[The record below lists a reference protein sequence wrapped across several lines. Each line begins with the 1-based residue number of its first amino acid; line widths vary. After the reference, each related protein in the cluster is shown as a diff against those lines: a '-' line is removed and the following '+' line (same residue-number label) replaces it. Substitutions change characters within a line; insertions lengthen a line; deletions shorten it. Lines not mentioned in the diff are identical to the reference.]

1 MAKLAEYIT
10 DNVDIVD
17 VISKRVNLKRAGS
30 NFSGLSPFQ
39 NEKTASFMVSP
50 QKQIFKDFSSGIGGN
65 LITFVMEYEKVDFMD
80 AVKLV
85 AEEHNLDISE
95 FLNNSAKSKEFADEK
110 EKIKR
115 VHKLTQDFFV
125 DNLKKSEKAINYLKN
140 DRKLSDQMIKD
151 FGV

>member
-1 MAKLAEYIT
+1 
-10 DNVDIVD
+10 
-17 VISKRVNLKRAGS
+17 
-30 NFSGLSPFQ
+30 
-39 NEKTASFMVSP
+39 MVSP

-125 DNLKKSEKAINYLKN
+125 DNLRKSEKAMNYLKN
-140 DRKLSDQMIKD
+140 DRHLSDQMIQE